1 MFITVDIIGYFT
13 EISYCNASIL
23 TSSQLILQE
32 KPIESNK
39 FSKIGFRINVL
50 ILWSYGNLSLL
61 TILLTMFSF
70 YDWFPHIFGHYFMNV
85 SKGNLRLRLF
95 TWCL

>member
-1 MFITVDIIGYFT
+1 MFITMDNIGYFT
-13 EISYCNASIL
+13 EKSYCNASIL

-50 ILWSYGNLSLL
+50 ILWS
-61 TILLTMFSF
+61 
-70 YDWFPHIFGHYFMNV
+70 WFHVHVVSTVMNKDRSV
-85 SKGNLRLRLF
+85 HGYEQN
-95 TWCL
+95 